1 MSELSEKKIDPI
13 SLILNVLSLY
23 AVSAFILDSLFQF
36 SEEISKLLFYFDN
49 FICLVFF
56 LEFCYNLITASNKL
70 AYLKWGWIDLAASV
84 PMVGILRTGRI
95 FRLIR
100 LFRVIRAF
108 KSTKQFLDQAFADKA
123 KGTLSSLIVLA
134 FLLLIFTS
142 IAILQVETAPE
153 SNIKSAED
161 AIWWTY
167 STMTTVGYGD
177 KYPVTT
183 EGRIIAMVLMTFG
196 VGIFGTFTAYVAS
209 KFVNN
214 K

>member
-1 MSELSEKKIDPI
+1 METEERKIGPI
-13 SLILNVLSLY
+13 TVILNILSLY
-23 AVSAFILDSLFQF
+23 AVAAFVLDSILVFP
-36 SEEISKLLFYFDN
+36 EEISKLLYYFDN

-56 LEFCYNLITASNKL
+56 IEFWVNLFTAANKL
-70 AYLKWGWIDLAASV
+70 HYLKWGWIDLLSSI
-84 PMVGILRTGRI
+84 PMVGILRTGRV

-108 KSTKQFLDQAFADKA
+108 KSTKHFLDSTFADRA
-123 KGTLSSLIVLA
+123 KGTLSSLVVLA

-142 IAILQVETAPE
+142 IAILQVETAPD

-209 KFVNN
+209 KFVKN